1 MVRTL
6 TILFIP
12 GVMFGVEWD
21 YENGFFVID
30 LGIIRLAYDYRGF
43 DPDEYEKDQEKQS

>member
-12 GVMFGVEWD
+12 GVMFGVELD
-21 YENGFFVID
+21 YENGFFVMD
-30 LGIIRLAYDYRGF
+30 LGILRFVYDYRGF
-43 DPDEYEKDQEKQS
+43 DPDEPDAAA